1 MGQKVATSAYE
12 RVNITLRR
20 DTVGLLSRVTS
31 KGTRSRFID
40 DAIRE
45 RVASLKRVRLR
56 KQLEAGY
63 AARAARDL
71 TMVEDWFA
79 VDEDTWER
87 LETRRRK

>member
-45 RVASLKRVRLR
+45 RVASLKRARLR

-71 TMVEDWFA
+71 PMVEEWFA

-87 LETRRRK
+87 VETRRRK

>member
-1 MGQKVATSAYE
+1 MGQKVATTTYE

-45 RVASLKRVRLR
+45 RVASLERARLR

-63 AARAARDL
+63 TARAARDL
-71 TMVEDWFA
+71 TMVEEWFA

-87 LETRRRK
+87 AETRRRK